1 MLPSM
6 DVKAGVDVGEGVGV
20 GVGVSLT
27 TVIVPTM
34 AQHAPC
40 GVQ

>member
-1 MLPSM
+1 MLPSI

-20 GVGVSLT
+20 GVGVSLRT
-27 TVIVPTM
+27 EIVPTM

>member
-1 MLPSM
+1 MLPSLDM
-6 DVKAGVDVGEGVGV
+6 RAGVDVGEGVGV

-27 TVIVPTM
+27 TVIVPLIP
-34 AQHAPC
+34 QHAPC

>member
-1 MLPSM
+1 MLPSI
-6 DVKAGVDVGEGVGV
+6 DVKAGVDVGEGV